1 MTAEIYIA
9 PAPAPAPTASAAP
22 PPPAVPP
29 PPPPPPYVQPYAPPI
44 MSAPVLS
51 RAAQLTLMP
60 SVLGKPGLD
69 DVRGLPPELVKAVLA
84 QFSSQ
89 SSDQLI
95 RLGEKGLEISAKQKE
110 DANKL
115 AEKRLND
122 FFQALENASKKS
134 GMANFLDKFRY
145 IVPVLA
151 VLAIP
156 LTAGAAAPIV
166 VMVAATS
173 LYSIAQFASQE
184 AGGPSLGIADQ
195 MATGIGK
202 LLQDKLGLSEQDAK
216 HYGMMATGVVT
227 VLAAVALRNGLS
239 MGTGGGSMLQ
249 QTQQLAS
256 FAAKA
261 AAPLMVAMDPKFVGN
276 VAGGLSYTLATQAGG
291 VDEEQAARE
300 AAIINVAVSAAAQ
313 LVIGLALG
321 AQSGGDLAKLLGKTF
336 ELGAKATEAA
346 TKVVQGAQI
355 VQDGL
360 TVANGSASAAR
371 GGLKIET
378 ARLQHEAD
386 QAELKTE
393 RSAIESE
400 ELQALHELALDI
412 VKEGFDSRKQMLER
426 LAETSRDD
434 TQTTRDLQS
443 KLRNTA

>member
-9 PAPAPAPTASAAP
+9 PAPAPAPTTSAAP

-29 PPPPPPYVQPYAPPI
+29 PPPPPPYVQPYALPI

-89 SSDQLI
+89 NSDQLI

-151 VLAIP
+151 VIAIP
-156 LTAGAAAPIV
+156 LTAGAAAPIA

-202 LLQDKLGLSEQDAK
+202 LLQDKLGLSEQDAR

-239 MGTGGGSMLQ
+239 MGAGGGSVLQ
-249 QTQQLAS
+249 QSQQLAT

-261 AAPLMVAMDPKFVGN
+261 AAPLMVVVDPKFAGN
-276 VAGGLSYTLATQAGG
+276 VAGGLHHTVAQADGA
-291 VDEEQAARE
+291 DEEQAARE
-300 AAIINVAVSAAAQ
+300 AAIVNVAVSAVTQ

-321 AQSGGDLAKLLGKTF
+321 AQSGGDLGKLLGKTF
-336 ELGAKATEAA
+336 ALGAEATETA
-346 TKVVQGAQI
+346 TRVAQGAQLI
-355 VQDGL
+355 QDGL
-360 TVANGSASAAR
+360 TVANGSTSAAR

-386 QAELKTE
+386 QAELETE

-434 TQTTRDLQS
+434 TRTTRDLQS